1 MRLPVPATRLGRLW
15 QAELRLYTVRSTS
28 SWITLT
34 SPLLVIVK
42 GVELL
47 ELQVSVT
54 VSAEVRGR
62 RNVERRVDLG
72 GESGHAAA

>member
-1 MRLPVPATRLGRLW
+1 M
-15 QAELRLYTVRSTS
+15 
-28 SWITLT
+28 
-34 SPLLVIVK
+34 IVK

>member
-1 MRLPVPATRLGRLW
+1 MRLPVPATRLRRLR
-15 QAELRLYTVRSTS
+15 QTELRLYTVRSTS
-28 SWITLT
+28 GRVALT

-72 GESGHAAA
+72 GESGHATA

>member
-1 MRLPVPATRLGRLW
+1 MRLPVPATRLRRLW
-15 QAELRLYTVRSTS
+15 QTELRLYTARSAS
-28 SWITLT
+28 SRVTLA

-54 VSAEVRGR
+54 VSA
-62 RNVERRVDLG
+62 
-72 GESGHAAA
+72 

>member
-1 MRLPVPATRLGRLW
+1 MRLPVPATRLGRLR
-15 QAELRLYTVRSTS
+15 QTELRLYTARSTS
-28 SWITLT
+28 GRVTLT

-54 VSAEVRGR
+54 VSA
-62 RNVERRVDLG
+62 
-72 GESGHAAA
+72 

>member
-15 QAELRLYTVRSTS
+15 QTELRLYTACTS
-28 SWITLT
+28 GRVTLT

-54 VSAEVRGR
+54 VSA
-62 RNVERRVDLG
+62 
-72 GESGHAAA
+72 